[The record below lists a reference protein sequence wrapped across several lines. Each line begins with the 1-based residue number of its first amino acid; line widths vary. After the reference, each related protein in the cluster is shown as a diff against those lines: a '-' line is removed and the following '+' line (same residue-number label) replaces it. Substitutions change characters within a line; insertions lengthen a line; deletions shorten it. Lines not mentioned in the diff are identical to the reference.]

1 MKEGRLIKKF
11 DLNKLLIY
19 FLLIIT
25 AIVVILPLLFIFINS
40 FKGLADFTKNVFG
53 LPHEI
58 QFGNYSVAWEQGNFF
73 RLISNSLIITIISV
87 VALIFLGALASYPIA
102 RKKLFGGNFI
112 YILFLSGLMIPPQVI
127 AIPLFIL
134 EKYLGLLNTLPG
146 LIFVYIAAQL
156 PITVFIFVGFMRG
169 IPVEI
174 EEAAHIDGCSNIGT
188 FWRII
193 FPLVKPAVATVSILG
208 SLNIWNDFFYPL
220 ILINTRE
227 NMTVTLGLFAFR
239 SFFRVTFTNLFAYM
253 SSMII
258 PMIILYL
265 VLQKFI
271 IKGMTAGAVKG

>member
-25 AIVVILPLLFIFINS
+25 AILIILPILFIFINS
-40 FKGLADFTKNVFG
+40 FKGIVDFTKNVFG

-87 VALIFLGALASYPIA
+87 AALIFLGALASYPIA

-112 YILFLSGLMIPPQVI
+112 YVLFLSGLMIPPQVI

-134 EKYLGLLNTLPG
+134 EKKLGLLNTLPG

-174 EEAAHIDGCSNIGT
+174 EEASHIDGCSNIGT

-193 FPLVKPAVATVSILG
+193 FPLVKPAIATVSILG

-220 ILINTRE
+220 ILINTKE

>member
-25 AIVVILPLLFIFINS
+25 AILVILPLLFIFINS
-40 FKGLADFTKNVFG
+40 FKGLVDFTKNVFG

-58 QFGNYSVAWEQGNFF
+58 QFGNYPLAWEQGNFF

-134 EKYLGLLNTLPG
+134 GKYLGLLDTLPG

-193 FPLVKPAVATVSILG
+193 FPLVKPAIATVSILG

-220 ILINTRE
+220 ILINTKE

-258 PMIILYL
+258 PMIILYI